1 MGMRAY
7 DVACVLAFFSFT
19 FKGTYFPC
27 AVIRWFDKVGDGPD
41 ENTGM
46 WVVRP
51 ACLPSHAPKL
61 AVIHIDTIYRVA
73 HLIPVYG
80 SRSIPRDIQPHESY
94 DTFRSFYVN
103 KFADHHA
110 FEITS

>member
-1 MGMRAY
+1 MRAY
-7 DVACVLAFFSFT
+7 DVTCVLAFFSFT

-27 AVIRWFDKVGDGPD
+27 AVIRGFDKVGDGPD

-51 ACLPSHAPKL
+51 ACLPNHALKL
-61 AVIHIDTIYRVA
+61 AVIHIDTIYCVA
-73 HLIPVYG
+73 HLISIYG
-80 SRSIPRDIQPHESY
+80 SHSIPHNIQPHESY

-110 FEITS
+110 FEIAS